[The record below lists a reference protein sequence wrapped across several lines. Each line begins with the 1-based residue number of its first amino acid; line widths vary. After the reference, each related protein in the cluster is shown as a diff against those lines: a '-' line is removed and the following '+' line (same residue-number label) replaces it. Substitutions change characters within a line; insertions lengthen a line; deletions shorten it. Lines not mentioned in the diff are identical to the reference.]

1 MPCRSSDLLE
11 ADETGSRA
19 AQLHIETRVCAIIV
33 ATAGARL

>member
-1 MPCRSSDLLE
+1 MPCRSSDLSE

-19 AQLHIETRVCAIIV
+19 AQLRIEPRVRAIIV